1 MKKFSLIR
9 PSFLLISILVITSC
23 GSKIETQSVENQIDP
38 TPPSEKVGVL
48 LGAVPTPLP
57 EKQVKAT
64 VKRRTPPTVSI
75 MSPTSGIITVWALE
89 EGNWLWG
96 YSPYDSKNFGDSRNW
111 RVIDNPNGSVT
122 FRNKRT
128 DTCMAAHGNGII
140 HRYCDPNN
148 LDQQFDLVPLTNGAM
163 LIKSASQS
171 RCLRTD
177 LFRKTTYMSL
187 VFANCIT
194 EGQTTL
200 DQQWFI
206 APPISQAYPR

>member
-1 MKKFSLIR
+1 MKFF
-9 PSFLLISILVITSC
+9 PSNFLPFLLISILAIDSC
-23 GSKIETQSVENQIDP
+23 SSKRDPQAIENQIDP

-48 LGAVPTPLP
+48 LGSAPNLLP
-57 EKQVKAT
+57 EKQVGSGLKQ
-64 VKRRTPPTVSI
+64 RTPPTVSI

-111 RVIDNPNGSVT
+111 TVIDNANGSVT

-140 HRYCDPNN
+140 HRYCDPEN

-187 VFANCIT
+187 VFADCIVS
-194 EGQTTL
+194 GQTTL